1 MVRLRTRRRPESGL
15 AYRLFLRL
23 DVEKYSRLDTR
34 QQVEAQEDLRR
45 LVDESARLTGLMT
58 DDWYRQGA
66 GDGELVAF
74 PADID
79 ILRTVGT
86 FTHRLQS
93 GLQRLNLNRNP
104 DLRLRVAF
112 HHGTMAPGPLG
123 PAGDGPIVVSRLL
136 DADPLR
142 AYLTEHP
149 DLALALAVSESL
161 YNDVIRTGLCELAP
175 ERFIPLEVE
184 VKQVVYRGYIYD
196 GNGSPA

>member
-15 AYRLFLRL
+15 GYRLFLRV

-34 QQVEAQEDLRR
+34 QQVSAQTDLRR
-45 LVDESARLTGLMT
+45 LIDDSARLTGLMT
-58 DDWYRQGA
+58 HDWYRQGA

-86 FTHRLQS
+86 FTRRLQA
-93 GLQRLNLNRNP
+93 GLQRLNLNRHP
-104 DLRLRVAF
+104 ELRLRVAF
-112 HHGTMAPGPLG
+112 HHGTMVPGPLG

-142 AYLTEHP
+142 EHLAEHP
-149 DLALALAVSESL
+149 DRALALAVSESL
-161 YNDVIRTGLCELAP
+161 YNDVICTGLCELDP
-175 ERFIPLEVE
+175 RRFIPLEVE
-184 VKQVVYRGYIYD
+184 TKQVVYRGYIYD
-196 GNGSPA
+196 DNGTPA